1 MSDEMFPDDDD
12 DLERLLRDV
21 EANGSAA
28 TTADALTR
36 LLNSIEVDQAI
47 FDMLADAADIASL
60 AAEDLHLFERLV
72 TDLERRGA
80 TVKLVR
86 RLERCVN
93 DCRRQQR
100 REERASRPVVEQEE
114 QLEQA
119 VLDQVA
125 ETVPIAEAQADDLAG
140 LLTALTVYF
149 SRWVWYPI
157 WPHQPR
163 LLALWT
169 VHTYCLE
176 RFAYSP
182 RLIVRAPTK
191 RSGKTTVLKLLR
203 RAVLNAPG
211 IEILTTAAS
220 VFRSLAKEQI
230 TLLIDEID
238 ALFGPKAA
246 GGEDLRGVI
255 NHGFEADGI
264 VRRNIPDPKLGYRV
278 EMFPAFCSMALT
290 GIGRLP
296 ETIEDRSIV
305 LRLRPKPKGV
315 TVERLN
321 TRQVKRQGTE
331 LRAWAASWAK
341 RHGEELIR
349 PEDDPCPEF
358 PAGLDDRAEDCW
370 EPLLLI
376 ADLAGGDWPKWARE
390 TAICLS
396 GGRDTASDA
405 DPLHLL
411 ADVRDVLAARGWPDR
426 FWVQELVDDL
436 RKLDDAPWGELN
448 GHGITAWRLTNQLRE
463 FEIHSRDV
471 RRGDITRKGY
481 SLADFVPVWNTYLNA
496 ESEQGEREKNA
507 EP

>member
-1 MSDEMFPDDDD
+1 MSDDLFPEEEDD
-12 DLERLLRDV
+12 DLERLLQEV

-36 LLNSIEVDQAI
+36 LLNSVEVDQAI
-47 FDMLADAADIASL
+47 FDMLACAGDIASL

-80 TVKLVR
+80 RVKLVR

-93 DCRRQQR
+93 ECRRQQR
-100 REERASRPVVEQEE
+100 RDERVARPGAEPVEASEPN
-114 QLEQA
+114 

-125 ETVPIAEAQADDLAG
+125 DTVPIAEAQADDLEG

-157 WPHQPR
+157 WPDQPR
-163 LLALWT
+163 LLALWA
-169 VHTYCLE
+169 VHTFCLE

-182 RLIVRAPTK
+182 RLVVRAPTK

-203 RAVLNAPG
+203 RTVLNAPG

-278 EMFPAFCSMALT
+278 ELFPAFCSMALT

-315 TVERLN
+315 TVERFN
-321 TRQVKRQGTE
+321 TRQVKRQGNE

-349 PEDDPCPEF
+349 PEDDPSPVF

-376 ADLAGGDWPKWARE
+376 ADLAGGDWPTWARE
-390 TAICLS
+390 GAIRLS
-396 GGRDTASDA
+396 GGRDTASDT

-411 ADVRDVLAARGWPDR
+411 DDVRDVMEGMKWPEKV
-426 FWVQELVDDL
+426 WASELVDAL
-436 RKLDDAPWGELN
+436 RRLDDAPWGEMN
-448 GHGITAWRLTNQLRE
+448 GHGLTTWRLTHQMRE
-463 FEIHSRDV
+463 FEIRSHDV
-471 RRGDITRKGY
+471 RKGEVTRKGY
-481 SLADFVPVWNTYLNA
+481 DLLDFMPAWKTFLDT
-496 ESEQGEREKNA
+496 ESEQGEGEKKT
-507 EP
+507 